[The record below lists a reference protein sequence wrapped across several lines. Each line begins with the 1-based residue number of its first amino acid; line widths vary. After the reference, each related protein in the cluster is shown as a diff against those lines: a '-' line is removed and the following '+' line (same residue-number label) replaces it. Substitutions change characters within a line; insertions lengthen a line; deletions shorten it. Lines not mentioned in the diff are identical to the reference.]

1 MSAIGTAPSSSQ
13 IGGLGSGGGSLRP
26 LGNRP
31 VKKKASGK
39 NCFILVAAAALFGG
53 LWWLGNGSS
62 HYTWP
67 LTIASV
73 YAHEMGHLLTA
84 LLMGAKVESLHLSLM
99 PDITLG
105 AEGFVRYSI
114 AHGSRIRQALISGA
128 GCYSQV
134 LTGMIFVLAAR
145 HPRVSKALL
154 IVCAALCAFSLI
166 YADSLVTYAVVIV
179 LGVIAGLAAK
189 FLKGGLLQLFMA
201 FSGFAI
207 AAAMLE
213 NWRYLFSTDGSDM
226 QHVSQYLFLPTWF
239 WGGIAFLIGVAT
251 ILLGIWTFIMQ
262 ETSDEPAQPMG
273 LPKR

>member
-1 MSAIGTAPSSSQ
+1 MAAIGTSPSS
-13 IGGLGSGGGSLRP
+13 LNTSGFGMPGGSSLQP
-26 LGNRP
+26 FQNKP
-31 VKKKASGK
+31 AKKAASGK

-73 YAHEMGHLLTA
+73 YAHEMGHLITA
-84 LLMGAKVESLHLSLM
+84 LLMGGKVESLHLSLM
-99 PDITLG
+99 PNITLG

-114 AHGSRIRQALISGA
+114 APSRIRQALISGA

-189 FLKGGLLQLFMA
+189 FLKGGLLQRFMA

-213 NWRYLFSTDGSDM
+213 NWRYLFSTNGSDM

-239 WGGIAFLIGVAT
+239 WGGLAFLIGVVT

-262 ETSDEPAQPMG
+262 EAPDEPSGPG
-273 LPKR
+273 LMKR